1 MQVQRT
7 LPRPEHVATFA
18 ADHLPYQLS
27 AVAGLTHDLL
37 DRYAVLRQSQDG
49 RVGLLAAQIAL
60 ILEAL
65 SGCEQL
71 GIDGGRADD
80 GAYLTH
86 RFADGIEE
94 GPTGVLHQMPP
105 ICDLYRVWQG
115 LGRGFAISATTV
127 TGDDCDRRMSGEPGL
142 GRRRLT
148 IRQQGDDPAPFQVAD
163 NAGVPV
169 IAPPRP
175 IVNANDLERV
185 GWRAAAASH
194 DAQERVF
201 SP

>member
-1 MQVQRT
+1 MV
-7 LPRPEHVATFA
+7 VAPMTVRMA
-18 ADHLPYQLS
+18 
-27 AVAGLTHDLL
+27 
-37 DRYAVLRQSQDG
+37 
-49 RVGLLAAQIAL
+49 
-60 ILEAL
+60 
-65 SGCEQL
+65 
-71 GIDGGRADD
+71 
-80 GAYLTH
+80 H

-127 TGDDCDRRMSGEPGL
+127 TGDDFDRGMSSQPGL

-163 NAGVPV
+163 DASVPV

-201 SP
+201 AHRQHQAFCEACRRSTTKRQAKVMNDRVQPRRAARRWCQGAFRKALGEDLTPAQNRITAKTASDHQELDDPA